1 MPEPLAELLRDI
13 RRCTLCADHLPC
25 GPRPVLQ
32 AGPSARL
39 RVIRHAPRRK
49 LHTTGVPCDDPS
61 GDRLRTWLGL
71 TPTEFYDPDKVAVMS
86 MGFCYPG
93 KARSG
98 DKPPRSECAS
108 HWHEALNDRLLD
120 VRLTV
125 LVGQYAQ
132 AHYLRGR
139 RKPTLTETVKAAK
152 DYLPLGYLPLPHP
165 SPRNQPWLAKNLWFE
180 KDVLPIVQTAVRSL
194 AL

>member
-13 RRCTLCADHLPC
+13 RGCTLCADHLPC

-39 RVIRHAPRRK
+39 RVIGQAPGRK
-49 LHTTGVPCDDPS
+49 VHTTGVPWDDPS

-71 TPTEFYDPDKVAVMS
+71 TPPQFYDPGKVAVMS

-98 DKPPRSECAS
+98 DKPPRSECVS
-108 HWHEALNDRLLD
+108 HWHGTLNNNLLD

-180 KDVLPIVQTAVRSL
+180 EDVLPIVQTAVRSL

>member
-1 MPEPLAELLRDI
+1 
-13 RRCTLCADHLPC
+13 
-25 GPRPVLQ
+25 
-32 AGPSARL
+32 
-39 RVIRHAPRRK
+39 
-49 LHTTGVPCDDPS
+49 
-61 GDRLRTWLGL
+61 
-71 TPTEFYDPDKVAVMS
+71 MS

-93 KARSG
+93 KARSD
-98 DKPPRSECAS
+98 DKPPKSECVS
-108 HWHEALNDRLLD
+108 HWHGTLSNNLLD

-152 DYLPLGYLPLPHP
+152 DYLPLGHLPLPHP